1 MRQQAAW
8 RLLWG
13 IYEVR
18 LMKPSLCLSGSVRCL
33 LAGVVGLLYIL
44 SARAD
49 PAGERLA
56 QQVYDRDN
64 GKDATSLV
72 TMTLTEKGRS
82 PRLRKMI
89 TYRQDKKAGEVS
101 TLIRFT
107 EPADISGTG
116 LLTLDT
122 PTGDSNQW
130 IFLPAMERVRRID
143 SNRKGGRFVNSDYYY
158 EDLRDRKVAHDTHRL
173 VARETISGVACDI
186 LESVPVEPGSSV
198 YKKRI
203 TWIDLATFIP
213 MRIDF
218 YEKRDD
224 RPGKRWLLEK
234 KARIQ
239 GYWTLL
245 DSTLTDLDSGH
256 QTRLTVEKILYDRR
270 LPTRLF
276 SSQALEDEDFEQ
288 EYRP

>member
-1 MRQQAAW
+1 MRLSQ
-8 RLLWG
+8 L
-13 IYEVR
+13 V
-18 LMKPSLCLSGSVRCL
+18 SGSIRRV
-33 LAGVVGLLYIL
+33 LAGVVGLLYMA
-44 SARAD
+44 SAWAD
-49 PAGERLA
+49 PAGEQLA
-56 QQVYDRDN
+56 QKVYDRDN

-72 TMTLTEKGRS
+72 SMTLTEKGRS

-89 TYRQDKKAGEVS
+89 TYRQDKKAGEIS

-107 EPADISGTG
+107 EPADIAGTG

-122 PTGDSNQW
+122 AAKESNQW

-173 VARETISGVACDI
+173 VARETISGVVCDI

-203 TWIDLATFIP
+203 TWVDPVTFIP

-224 RPGKRWLLEK
+224 QPSKRWLLVK
-234 KARIQ
+234 KAKIQ

-256 QTRLTVEKILYDRR
+256 QTRLTVEKILYDRH

-276 SSQALEDEDFEQ
+276 TSQALEDEDFEQ

>member
-1 MRQQAAW
+1 M
-8 RLLWG
+8 LT
-13 IYEVR
+13 
-18 LMKPSLCLSGSVRCL
+18 S
-33 LAGVVGLLYIL
+33 VVGLLYIA
-44 SARAD
+44 SAWAD
-49 PAGERLA
+49 PAGEQLA
-56 QQVYDRDN
+56 RKVYDRDN

-72 TMTLTEKGRS
+72 SMMLIEKGHS

-107 EPADISGTG
+107 DPADIAGTG

-122 PTGDSNQW
+122 SAKESNQW

-158 EDLRDRKVAHDTHRL
+158 EDLRDRKVAQDSHRI
-173 VARETISGVACDI
+173 AGRETISGVVCDI

-198 YKKRI
+198 YMKRI
-203 TWIDLATFIP
+203 TWIDPTTLLP

-224 RPGKRWLLEK
+224 QPSKRWLLGK
-234 KARIQ
+234 KGKIQ
-239 GYWTLL
+239 DYWTLL

-256 QTRLTVEKILYDRR
+256 QTRLTVDKIIYDRR
-270 LPTRLF
+270 LPARLF
-276 SSQALEDEDFEQ
+276 TSQALEDEHFEQ